1 MIVWKALFP
10 YQFLKFCNVWATL
23 SFWFRTGRVKNKLV
37 PQSKQNL
44 AGLPSF
50 PFGPTS
56 KYNVATL
63 VDGDTVILTYQPSP
77 VHRANAATLHATW
90 RAPVNISLWPVGY
103 LPAEIS
109 GLSPYMI
116 MQAMSS
122 CEMCCELPYILK
134 KKMLHRND
142 TWDCLAAPCNAASII
157 FISRLNFVL

>member
-1 MIVWKALFP
+1 MNRRLGDIFVKKNRHIYLI
-10 YQFLKFCNVWATL
+10 N
-23 SFWFRTGRVKNKLV
+23 RRKNKN
-37 PQSKQNL
+37 K
-44 AGLPSF
+44 
-50 PFGPTS
+50 
-56 KYNVATL
+56 KVATL

-90 RAPVNISLWPVGY
+90 RAPVKISLWPVGY

-134 KKMLHRND
+134 KKCFTEMEE
-142 TWDCLAAPCNAASII
+142 APR
-157 FISRLNFVL
+157 SRKIVARLDSFFSFFLS